1 MNVVFGS
8 ASVSLALPTIVGPA
22 VAVVVLVASCDL
34 IRNWRTLLVHLT
46 PLPYLLLATY
56 FCLFRSVLTRDLG
69 NPLLKSD
76 PILTHLFFDNWKTDL
91 HLLLKQFFPKK
102 VTTNFLVRRT
112 ESFVES
118 YSLVICDMD
127 AFLLQICIR
136 IHFTSSCVFAIN
148 QALQSS
154 AN

>member
-1 MNVVFGS
+1 MMNVVFGS

-76 PILTHLFFDNWKTDL
+76 PLLTHLFFDNWKTDL
-91 HLLLKQFFPKK
+91 HLFLKPFFPKK
-102 VTTNFLVRRT
+102 VTANFLASRT
-112 ESFVES
+112 ESFVKVFTGYLWHGCFS
-118 YSLVICDMD
+118 YCRYRDTFYLKLRFRDQPS
-127 AFLLQICIR
+127 
-136 IHFTSSCVFAIN
+136 TEN
-148 QALQSS
+148 
-154 AN
+154 